1 MAKGGSK
8 SGSKTLTGILC
19 FIFGFLFAIIVEVAL
34 IAGGVYFL
42 MKADIDDVLSLVG
55 VENEDENGNK
65 IIINTNVDEGG
76 VQNITELISA
86 VRDMLGDGV
95 DNLTIGEVEG
105 LFPVADRFVDSI
117 YSGLAGALSAY

>member
-76 VQNITELISA
+76 VKNITDLISA
-86 VRDMLGDGV
+86 ISDMFGNGV
-95 DNLTIGEVEG
+95 ENLTIG
-105 LFPVADRFVDSI
+105 
-117 YSGLAGALSAY
+117 